1 MTPDPRKT
9 LRSLEDLAQ
18 ILPSTPTTPPTS
30 TPANAR
36 AGGKPSHDGKG
47 KTVRVYLDSK
57 GRKGKTV
64 TIVADLQHNPQT
76 MEMLGRLLKQHCGAG
91 GTVKDG
97 LIEVQGDH
105 RARVAARLQDLGY
118 VVK

>member
-18 ILPSTPTTPPTS
+18 LLPATPTS
-30 TPANAR
+30 TPAKPP

-47 KTVRVYLDSK
+47 KTVRVYLESK

-76 MEMLGRLLKQHCGAG
+76 METLGRMLKQHCGAG

>member
-1 MTPDPRKT
+1 MKPDQRKI
-9 LRSLEDLAQ
+9 LHSLEDLAQ
-18 ILPSTPTTPPTS
+18 VLPPHPLSPS
-30 TPANAR
+30 AGAH
-36 AGGKPSHDGKG
+36 AGGKPAHDGKG

-64 TIVADLQHNPQT
+64 TIVAGLQHNPQT
-76 MEMLGRLLKQHCGAG
+76 MEMLGRMLKQHCGAG

-105 RARVAARLQDLGY
+105 RTRVAAHLQTLGY
-118 VVK
+118 VVR